1 MTESDGRGSG
11 RAPMESKQTRV
22 VTGSGEG
29 AIAAAAALASQTLQA
44 SLNDRFRVVEHQV
57 RPNFCFHSIAFLS

>member
-1 MTESDGRGSG
+1 MFGGVAESDGPGSG

-29 AIAAAAALASQTLQA
+29 AIAAAILAPQTQYKL
-44 SLNDRFRVVEHQV
+44 H
-57 RPNFCFHSIAFLS
+57 